1 MSDAKLSAL
10 LAPPSPAGLPAP
22 RLDRPA
28 AALRQNKHWVFAAV
42 RAVAQEAAATPLAFF
57 VRRGRRPE
65 WPRLEDLAPRHPAL
79 ALFSRSPRELLS
91 LTVAFLE
98 LTGDAYW
105 YLPKNALGRPARVV
119 VAHSQFMR
127 VAASG
132 YEYRRGGRTIS
143 FAPDEIVYL
152 RYPDPASDFYGRSPL
167 AAAADQVAAFSAM
180 KTAQRRSF
188 ENGVFP
194 GLALTV
200 RDALG
205 KEQTDAL
212 RNDLARLYARPERA
226 GRTLVLSGD
235 VSAQPITLSPREMD
249 FIESGRAGRDEIL
262 SAFGVPDARR
272 GLRPHARRGHGDGPP
287 EPLHALERVHRSR
300 GRVLRLSAALRHG
313 THRARAE
320 RAGVAPGVRALPG
333 RHRGAAD
340 RSRPHGKRDGPR
352 HGALP
357 RRSAARAEG
366 GATHPRALHL
376 ETNGRATARDP
387 REGEPEM
394 AASTDLTTLA
404 KAKLDIGDA
413 DADETLLAALID
425 AASEMIENHTGRRF
439 AQTAVTEYHDGR
451 GERFLL
457 LDRPPVDAGQT
468 FQVWDDT
475 GRAYGSGSLLDADRY
490 TVDAEAGVVRLD
502 SGAFADGKADDEAA
516 S

>member
-10 LAPPSPAGLPAP
+10 LAPPSLAGLPAP
-22 RLDRPA
+22 RLDNPH
-28 AALRQNKHWVFAAV
+28 AALRENRHWVFAAV
-42 RAVAQEAAATPLAFF
+42 RAICQEAAATPLAFF
-57 VRRGRRPE
+57 ARRGSRPE

-79 ALFSRSPRELLS
+79 ALFSRSPRELMS

-127 VAASG
+127 VAAGG

-143 FAPDEIVYL
+143 FAPDEIVHL

-188 ENGVFP
+188 ENGAFP

-205 KEQTDAL
+205 KEQTEAL

-262 SAFGVPDARR
+262 SAFGVPAAILGVCEDVNRSSIDGLIYAFTRFTLKPKLALVADAVNTHICPRFDGELWCEFELDIPRDRAEVRADWDMALLGLQAVPWGDRPWLPASRVQVEPRGTRARR
-272 GLRPHARRGHGDGPP
+272 RLARLGARLA
-287 EPLHALERVHRSR
+287 ELE
-300 GRVLRLSAALRHG
+300 
-313 THRARAE
+313 
-320 RAGVAPGVRALPG
+320 
-333 RHRGAAD
+333 
-340 RSRPHGKRDGPR
+340 
-352 HGALP
+352 
-357 RRSAARAEG
+357 
-366 GATHPRALHL
+366 
-376 ETNGRATARDP
+376 
-387 REGEPEM
+387 
-394 AASTDLTTLA
+394 LT
-404 KAKLDIGDA
+404 
-413 DADETLLAALID
+413 
-425 AASEMIENHTGRRF
+425 
-439 AQTAVTEYHDGR
+439 
-451 GERFLL
+451 
-457 LDRPPVDAGQT
+457 
-468 FQVWDDT
+468 
-475 GRAYGSGSLLDADRY
+475 GSG
-490 TVDAEAGVVRLD
+490 TE
-502 SGAFADGKADDEAA
+502 KTDEK
-516 S
+516 